1 MTNDISDKD
10 RKDWNKFIN
19 SKEKVLAVGDNL
31 RTDIKGANNVNVD
44 SIFISSGVHRNE
56 FKNENELKDLMNKYE
71 VNSKYFQEIFSW

>member
-1 MTNDISDKD
+1 MEYFGKPHKEIYKMC
-10 RKDWNKFIN
+10 FN

>member
-1 MTNDISDKD
+1 M
-10 RKDWNKFIN
+10 
-19 SKEKVLAVGDNL
+19 
-31 RTDIKGANNVNVD
+31 NVD